1 MSRPDIALVNAVSQA
16 PVLDVECGLSMLGS
30 DELLR
35 QILTTVLDSLPN
47 NVPEIWR
54 ALESGDVVAANHVLH
69 SIKGY
74 VPLFCVEAFV
84 TEVTQLE
91 RLSKNANAA
100 TVTPLFAVLA
110 PRIEQ
115 LLGEIRAY
123 LTPL

>member
-74 VPLFCVEAFV
+74 VPLFCSQALVSQI
-84 TEVTQLE
+84 TQLE
-91 RLSKNANAA
+91 HLSKTADAVA
-100 TVTPLFAVLA
+100 VMPLFATLA

-115 LLGEIRAY
+115 LLVEIQTY
-123 LTPL
+123 LTPP

>member
-1 MSRPDIALVNAVSQA
+1 MNAPDMASANTLPPT
-16 PVLDVECGLSMLGS
+16 PVLDIECGLSMLGG

-35 QILTTVLDSLPN
+35 QILTTVLNSLPN